1 MLWILFGNLAYLYIV
16 WKLTLY
22 QLPAIWV
29 IFWGRSYGG
38 QCVRVRPYPY
48 TLRCL
53 FPIPYCLPC
62 PTLPRHSCHAPM
74 HMPHTYVLPAMS
86 TWSWPYPPINLF
98 VTYITLCLISL
109 NKSLHLWIRCAYII
123 TTKEQALTQRE
134 WEQCAKQ
141 SRQSTTGRPIQEALG
156 SQLHPPAVPVYT
168 CPMRMNYL

>member
-62 PTLPRHSCHAPM
+62 PTLPRHSCAAIMCWLCHAPYICIAG
-74 HMPHTYVLPAMS
+74 HA
-86 TWSWPYPPINLF
+86 NLI
-98 VTYITLCLISL
+98 VAYQKLISL
-109 NKSLHLWIRCAYII
+109 LSTKFLHPSKWFAISV
-123 TTKEQALTQRE
+123 TTKEKTLTQR
-134 WEQCAKQ
+134 
-141 SRQSTTGRPIQEALG
+141 
-156 SQLHPPAVPVYT
+156 
-168 CPMRMNYL
+168 RMNND